1 MCIVFDLINVAQ
13 IHNASF
19 DPGKILTDE
28 MFFQVRQL
36 ADLHEWNL
44 AYNASDSIRAV
55 TGATLASEVIAAL
68 NKTITTAGKSKFNIQ
83 FGPYSIFQSFFGLA
97 QLPATNADFYG
108 VPDYTSS
115 MTFELYTDGDSTPF
129 PTTDNIKVRFLFHN
143 GTTSNSSEPTPFPLF
158 GQKELTLPWQTFAD
172 GMNKFAITGQDNW
185 CKACGN
191 TTGVCASTAPAT
203 TSSATPSSSS
213 GSSSSGSGGV
223 SKAVAGVIGAIVTLV
238 VILGLAVLVMLL
250 GGLRLVSK
258 KRMNVASSN
267 GSGSP
272 TPMSKSHV

>member
-1 MCIVFDLINVAQ
+1 
-13 IHNASF
+13 
-19 DPGKILTDE
+19 

-44 AYNASDSIRAV
+44 AYNASDTIRAV

-97 QLPATNADFYG
+97 QLPATNPDFYG

-115 MTFELYTDGDSTPF
+115 MTFELYTDGDATPF
-129 PTTDNIKVRFLFHN
+129 PKTDDIKVRFLFHN
-143 GTTSNSSEPTPFPLF
+143 GTTSDSSKPTPFPLF
-158 GQKELTLPWQTFAD
+158 GQKDLSLSWQAFAD
-172 GMNKFAITGQDNW
+172 GMNKFAITGQDHW

-191 TTGVCASTAPAT
+191 TTGVCASTAPAAT
-203 TSSATPSSSS
+203 TSATPSSSS
-213 GSSSSGSGGV
+213 SSGGV

-238 VILGLAVLVMLL
+238 VVLGLVVLIMLV

-258 KRMNVASSN
+258 KRMDSASSN
-267 GSGSP
+267 GSDLP
-272 TPMSKSHV
+272 ISKSHV

>member
-13 IHNASF
+13 VHNVSF
-19 DPGKILTDE
+19 DPNKILTNE

-44 AYNASDSIRAV
+44 AYNASDTIRAV
-55 TGATLASEVIAAL
+55 TGATLASEVISAL

-83 FGPYSIFQSFFGLA
+83 FGPYAIFQSFFGLA

-115 MTFELYTDGDSTPF
+115 MTFELYTDGNATPF
-129 PTTDNIKVRFLFHN
+129 PTTDDIKVRFLFHN
-143 GTTSNSSEPTPFPLF
+143 GTTSDSSEPTPFPLF
-158 GQKELTLPWQTFAD
+158 GQKELSLPWKAFTD
-172 GMNKFAITGQDNW
+172 GMNKFAINSQDAW

-191 TTGVCASTAPAT
+191 TTGVCASTAPAAT
-203 TSSATPSSSS
+203 TSATPSSSS
-213 GSSSSGSGGV
+213 NSGGV

-238 VILGLAVLVMLL
+238 VVLGLLVLIMLL

-258 KRMNVASSN
+258 KRMESASSN
-267 GSGSP
+267 GSDLP
-272 TPMSKSHV
+272 TTSKSHV